1 VTAQHLLAA
10 LFNAGIAISV
20 GATVLSLGMTFTVG
34 QLVAPLHRAGL
45 VIAMVVLNAMVIPAA
60 AWGIAEVSPM
70 ASKYVPGLVL
80 ATLGAGSA
88 ASLKAAQ
95 LARRVDLPFAVSVV
109 VVLQLVNIAAVPLWA
124 GQVVT
129 GASISAWDIVKSL
142 LLLVLLP
149 LVVGLF
155 ARARY
160 SEHAKD
166 WQPELVKIANLA
178 LVIALVTGIA
188 ANWSTIVSMFGSWV
202 IVTVIVIVIAAGV
215 LGLLPGL
222 LLGGRSAEIR
232 TTTGMV
238 SVFRFASLGLIII
251 GAQLHANPV
260 YLGPAL
266 TFALVDFILP
276 LALAVELGHRTGG
289 RNQPRSAPAT
299 AASSSPPTSR

>member
-20 GATVLSLGMTFTVG
+20 GATVLSLGMTFTVR
-34 QLVAPLHRAGL
+34 QLVAPLHRTGL
-45 VIAMVVLNAMVIPAA
+45 VIAMVVLNAGVIPAA
-60 AWGIAEVSPM
+60 AWGIAELSPM
-70 ASKYVPGLVL
+70 GSKYVPGLVL
-80 ATLGAGSA
+80 ATVGAGSA

-95 LARRVDLPFAVSVV
+95 LARRADLPLAVSVV
-109 VVLQLVNIAAVPLWA
+109 VVFQLVNIVAVPWWA
-124 GQVVT
+124 GQIVT

-160 SEHAKD
+160 ADHAKA
-166 WQPELVKIANLA
+166 WQPELVKVANLA
-178 LVIALVTGIA
+178 LVVALATGIA

-202 IVTVIVIVIAAGV
+202 IVTAIVIVILAGV
-215 LGLLPGL
+215 LGLLMGL
-222 LLGGRSAEIR
+222 LLGGRSAEVR
-232 TTTGMV
+232 TTTGLV

-251 GAQLHANPV
+251 GAQLHADPV

-276 LALAVELGHRTGG
+276 LALAVELGHRAGG
-289 RNQPRSAPAT
+289 GNQSPPSAAT
-299 AASSSPPTSR
+299 AASDSSPSSR

>member
-1 VTAQHLLAA
+1 MTAQHLLAA

-20 GATVLSLGMTFTVG
+20 GATVLSLGMTFTVR

-45 VIAMVVLNAMVIPAA
+45 VIAMVVLNAGVIPAA
-60 AWGIAEVSPM
+60 AWGIAELSPM
-70 ASKYVPGLVL
+70 GSKYVPGLVL
-80 ATLGAGSA
+80 ATVGAGSA

-95 LARRVDLPFAVSVV
+95 LARRVDLPLAVSVV
-109 VVLQLVNIAAVPLWA
+109 VVLQLVNIVAVPLWA
-124 GQVVT
+124 GQIVT

-160 SEHAKD
+160 ADHAKA
-166 WQPELVKIANLA
+166 WQPELVKVANLA
-178 LVIALVTGIA
+178 LVVALATGIA

-202 IVTVIVIVIAAGV
+202 IVTAIVIVIVAGV
-215 LGLLPGL
+215 LGLLPGV
-222 LLGGRSAEIR
+222 LLGGRSAEVR
-232 TTTGMV
+232 TTTGLV

-251 GAQLHANPV
+251 GAQLHADPV

-276 LALAVELGHRTGG
+276 LALAVELGHRAG
-289 RNQPRSAPAT
+289 RRDQSSRSAAT
-299 AASSSPPTSR
+299 AAPVSSPSSR

>member
-10 LFNAGIAISV
+10 LFSAGIAISV
-20 GATVLSLGMTFTVG
+20 GATVLSLGMTFTVS

-45 VIAMVVLNAMVIPAA
+45 VIVMVVLNAGVIPAA
-60 AWGIAEVSPM
+60 AWGIAEVFPM
-70 ASKYVPGLVL
+70 SSKYVPGLVL

-95 LARRVDLPFAVSVV
+95 LARRVDLPLAVSVV
-109 VVLQLVNIAAVPLWA
+109 VVLQLVNIVAVPLWA

-149 LVVGLF
+149 LVVGLL

-160 SEHAKD
+160 TEHAKA
-166 WQPELVKIANLA
+166 WQPELVKVANVA
-178 LVIALVTGIA
+178 LVVALVTGIA

-202 IVTVIVIVIAAGV
+202 IVTAIVIVIVAGV

-222 LLGGRSAEIR
+222 LLGRRNAAVR
-232 TTTGMV
+232 TTTGLV

-251 GAQLHANPV
+251 GAQLHADPV

-266 TFALVDFILP
+266 TFALVDFVLP
-276 LALAVELGHRTGG
+276 LALAVEIGHRAGPK
-289 RNQPRSAPAT
+289 QSAPELT
-299 AASSSPPTSR
+299 PSVRD